1 MGIAVGLGVV
11 VILVSLWVSDSSRRA
26 HELEG
31 MLERSDL
38 DAAIMI
44 IGGSQLFGVTSERSK
59 TLHYQSELM
68 HQMES
73 LKRQYRRPREFPN
86 QLESTRD
93 YQLTLESCGV
103 DCRTLRLTPNRSHAC
118 RYWELS
124 TDGSMGA
131 GREGCWPESA
141 VRAFAGHSSPS

>member
-1 MGIAVGLGVV
+1 MASERGFSLIEALIAMS
-11 VILVSLWVSDSSRRA
+11 I
-26 HELEG
+26 
-31 MLERSDL
+31 
-38 DAAIMI
+38 AAII
-44 IGGSQLFGVTSERSK
+44 LISGSQLFGVTSERSK

-73 LKRQYRRPREFPN
+73 LKRQYRRPGEFPS
-86 QLESTRD
+86 QLESTHD
-93 YQLTLESCGV
+93 YQLTLESCGI

-118 RYWELS
+118 RYWELG

>member
-1 MGIAVGLGVV
+1 MARERGFSLIEALIAMS
-11 VILVSLWVSDSSRRA
+11 I
-26 HELEG
+26 
-31 MLERSDL
+31 
-38 DAAIMI
+38 AAIMI

-118 RYWELS
+118 R
-124 TDGSMGA
+124 
-131 GREGCWPESA
+131 
-141 VRAFAGHSSPS
+141 